1 MILKRGKI
9 LKEFDILREEERIVL
24 SLRSLYESYGY
35 RKYKMSEFEEYR
47 LYMENKNFLVSESVI
62 AFTDLD
68 GRLLALKPDVTLSIV
83 RHAGDCEQRVYYNES
98 VYRPDKAKR
107 AFREISQM
115 GLERIGKIDDYAVS
129 ETVCL
134 AAKSLYRVSGDS
146 LIEISHMGFAAGLM
160 HAVGC
165 GDADA
170 AEFYGLI
177 AEKNVHGIRTTA
189 ERIGLDDDSTD
200 LLCTLP
206 TLCGAPEEVLCRAKK
221 LCRCDEMTSAIEQL
235 SAVVSALE
243 SADEIC
249 RVRLDLSLLGE
260 ADYYNGIIFAG
271 FINGLPSRVLS
282 GGQYDMMLKKF
293 GHAGGAIG
301 FALYFSEL
309 ELLFAPHTAHYD
321 TAVIY
326 DADCDNAALCK
337 FINELAKKGSV
348 YPCRADSKLTVD
360 AEKVVCF
367 GKDGVKEGQIC

>member
-1 MILKRGKI
+1 MSD
-9 LKEFDILREEERIVL
+9 FDILREEERIVL

-83 RHAGDCEQRVYYNES
+83 RHAGEGEQRVYYNES

-134 AAKSLYRVSGDS
+134 AAKSLYRVSQDS
-146 LIEISHMGFAAGLM
+146 LIEISHMGFAAGLVS
-160 HAVGC
+160 ATGLNDT
-165 GDADA
+165 DAGEIYA
-170 AEFYGLI
+170 LI
-177 AEKNVHGIRTTA
+177 GEKNIHGIRDLA
-189 ERIGLDDDSTD
+189 AKKGISDD
-200 LLCTLP
+200 LVEAICTIP
-206 TLCGAPEEVLCRAKK
+206 TLCGNPESVLSRAEK
-221 LCRCDEMTSAIEQL
+221 LCICDEMRDAVNGL
-235 SAVVSALE
+235 RAVVSALK
-243 SADEIC
+243 SADGIC

-271 FINGLPSRVLS
+271 FISGLPSRVLS
-282 GGQYDMMLKKF
+282 GGRYDMMLKKF
-293 GHAGGAIG
+293 GHTGGAIG

-309 ELLFAPHTAHYD
+309 ELMFKPHSAVYD
-321 TAVIY
+321 TVVVY
-326 DADCDNAALCK
+326 DPDCDSEALCR
-337 FINELAKKGSV
+337 FINDLAKTGSV
-348 YPCRADSKLTVD
+348 YPCRFDVAPNVTAVKTVY
-360 AEKVVCF
+360 F

>member
-1 MILKRGKI
+1 MTD
-9 LKEFDILREEERIVL
+9 FDVLREEERIVL

-129 ETVCL
+129 ETVGL
-134 AAKSLYRVSGDS
+134 AAKSLYRVSKDS

-160 HAVGC
+160 HSLGC
-165 GDADA
+165 SDTDA
-170 AEFYGLI
+170 AEFYRLI
-177 AEKNVHGIRTTA
+177 GEKNVHSVRATA
-189 ERIGLDDDSTD
+189 QRIGLDSDSTEV
-200 LLCTLP
+200 LCELP
-206 TLCGAPEEVLCRAKK
+206 TLCGAPEEVLARAKK
-221 LCRCDEMTSAIEQL
+221 LCRCDEMTDAIGQL
-235 SAVVSALE
+235 SAVVSALK
-243 SADEIC
+243 SCDDIC

-282 GGQYDMMLKKF
+282 GGRYDMMLKKF
-293 GHAGGAIG
+293 GHTGGAIG

-309 ELLFAPHTAHYD
+309 ELLFAPHTARYD

-337 FINELAKKGSV
+337 LINELAKTGSV
-348 YPCRADSKLTVD
+348 YPCRADCELGVLADKTVF
-360 AEKVVCF
+360 F
-367 GKDGVKEGQIC
+367 GKDGVKEGQKC